1 MTFLYPA
8 LAFAIGACIAIQAPV
23 NNQLA
28 LSLGGGPLMAALVS
42 FLVGSAFLLAI
53 ALFGG
58 GLPAA
63 VAALPRQPL
72 WKLSGGL
79 LGAAYLL
86 GSVFL
91 VPRIGLAGLLA
102 LVIAGQIACSLT
114 IDHFGL
120 LGLLERKITLARAIG
135 AGLVMGGVLVMLY
148 GDRLISTLR
157 G

>member
-42 FLVGSAFLLAI
+42 FLVGSAFLLIVAV
-53 ALFGG
+53 FGG
-58 GLPAA
+58 GFSAA
-63 VAALPRQPL
+63 LSALPRQPL

-120 LGLLERKITLARAIG
+120 LGLMERQVTLARGLG
-135 AGLVMGGVLVMLY
+135 AALVMGGVLLMLY
-148 GDRLISTLR
+148 GDRLFSALR

>member
-1 MTFLYPA
+1 MNFLYPA

-28 LSLGGGPLMAALVS
+28 VSLGGGPLMAALVS
-42 FLVGSAFLLAI
+42 FLVGSLFLLVV
-53 ALFGG
+53 ALLGG

-72 WKLSGGL
+72 WKLSGGI

-102 LVIAGQIACSLT
+102 LVIAGQIASSLT
-114 IDHFGL
+114 LDHFGL
-120 LGLLERKITLARAIG
+120 LGLMERHVTPARGLG
-135 AGLVMGGVLVMLY
+135 AGLVMGGVLLILY
-148 GDRLISTLR
+148 GDRLLSALR